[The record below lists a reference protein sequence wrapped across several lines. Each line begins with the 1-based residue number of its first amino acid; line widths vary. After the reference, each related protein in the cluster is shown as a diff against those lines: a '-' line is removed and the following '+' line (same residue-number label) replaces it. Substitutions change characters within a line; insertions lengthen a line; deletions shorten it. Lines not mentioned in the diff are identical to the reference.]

1 MTLQTMRA
9 VGVTITLPSP
19 THSFLHSFTKRL
31 PSSRV
36 PGITGSR
43 TETAPFFWG
52 GDKKKKQ
59 KNRKIVTSGSDNMLG
74 GKIKPRL

>member
-1 MTLQTMRA
+1 MTLQTLRA

-43 TETAPFFWG
+43 TETAPHG
-52 GDKKKKQ
+52 GDQKKKKKQ
-59 KNRKIVTSGSDNMLG
+59 KNTDVR
-74 GKIKPRL
+74 